1 VSSTKRCDGDTDE
14 RCQVG
19 GDSTWSTQET
29 YSAGCATF
37 VNDG

>member
-1 VSSTKRCDGDTDE
+1 VSSFKKRKTGADD